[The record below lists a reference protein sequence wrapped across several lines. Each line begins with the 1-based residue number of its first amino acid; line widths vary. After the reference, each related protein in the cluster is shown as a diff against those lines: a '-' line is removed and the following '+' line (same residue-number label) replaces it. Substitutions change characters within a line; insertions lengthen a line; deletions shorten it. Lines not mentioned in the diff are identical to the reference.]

1 MVVMDSGLVRSLSSG
16 RASRGPVGTPRN
28 DDDPVGWVERSD
40 THHVANGADEFRGR
54 LNPSCCLLICRHG
67 KSNPGIE
74 LRQINKSLLVSRNR
88 VKPRKQ
94 KYSAFAVGQIS
105 ARTSAV
111 LPTEGRAHVTNAER
125 DTVDAAASGEQ

>member
-67 KSNPGIE
+67 KSNPGI
-74 LRQINKSLLVSRNR
+74 RAAANQ
-88 VKPRKQ
+88 PD
-94 KYSAFAVGQIS
+94 GQI
-105 ARTSAV
+105 TSDFQKSCQAPESKIFFVFV
-111 LPTEGRAHVTNAER
+111 LPTSLLNP
-125 DTVDAAASGEQ
+125 TVS